1 MEDRKDFLKITEKH
15 HWGMGVTSDVLVCL
29 TQLTTLVAIMVLQM
43 LINTH
48 FSRQDTSLLIV
59 ARKNRS
65 ILCIA
70 QLGSL
75 LQSGTIYQGLG
86 SSYFPRSKN
95 RPSVARK
102 TCCNITTITLPK
114 PNRMQHLNHMLSLI
128 IRYWQVEQNIGLRY
142 KVFRMCNSL
151 SLHSFTEYARYLC
164 QKLCSKQ
171 LLYDWTQGIPLRKYF
186 VFQIT

>member
-15 HWGMGVTSDVLVCL
+15 LRGMGVPSDVLVCL

-70 QLGSL
+70 
-75 LQSGTIYQGLG
+75 
-86 SSYFPRSKN
+86 
-95 RPSVARK
+95 
-102 TCCNITTITLPK
+102 
-114 PNRMQHLNHMLSLI
+114 
-128 IRYWQVEQNIGLRY
+128 
-142 KVFRMCNSL
+142 
-151 SLHSFTEYARYLC
+151 
-164 QKLCSKQ
+164 
-171 LLYDWTQGIPLRKYF
+171 
-186 VFQIT
+186 